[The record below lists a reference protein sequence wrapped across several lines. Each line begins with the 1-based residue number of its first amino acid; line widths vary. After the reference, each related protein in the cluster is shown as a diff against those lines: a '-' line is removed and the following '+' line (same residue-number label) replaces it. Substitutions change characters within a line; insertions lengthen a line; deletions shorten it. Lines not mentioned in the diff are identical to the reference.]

1 MLLFFHDDTKIFNDL
16 LTIYLSFSW
25 LSTYFI
31 YFLVVCQITVK
42 VTPTN
47 GQVEGSFGGSV
58 KLQWNILK
66 GNDTDRLALADLF
79 AVFGTSSKLLFTIN
93 TETQQPETLESVKG
107 LFGDRLSA
115 VISDGKMYKVTLE
128 NLNYND
134 SISFMLE
141 IQLRN
146 DRLISLIETG
156 EIKLTVKG
164 MEYLIICFL
173 VPTEVRKIK

>member
-1 MLLFFHDDTKIFNDL
+1 M
-16 LTIYLSFSW
+16 
-25 LSTYFI
+25 
-31 YFLVVCQITVK
+31 
-42 VTPTN
+42 
-47 GQVEGSFGGSV
+47 
-58 KLQWNILK
+58 
-66 GNDTDRLALADLF
+66 
-79 AVFGTSSKLLFTIN
+79 
-93 TETQQPETLESVKG
+93 ESVKG

-115 VISDGKMYKVTLE
+115 VISDGKTYKVTLE

-146 DRLISLIETG
+146 DRLFSLIETG

-164 MEYLIICFL
+164 MEYWIICFL